1 MSHIPSV
8 KVTPE
13 TPNSATSQSAALPMK
28 KGMLSISVVV
38 ASTPEDMT
46 LTPSLLE
53 FIEQVAR
60 PTIAATVGTKLDS
73 SSESDSGEDS
83 EVEET
88 EKEELK
94 DKADPPA
101 ISFPVDVTIAFE
113 MLPSKVCLSCQPHS
127 RVHCVVCSP
136 NVNFVVSFSL
146 FSARKAE
153 GVLESPSPPSV
164 VSFNNLY
171 VTGCLRTFTMQLLSP
186 QASSLKQ
193 GSDSAPKMYDKEAL
207 SLTLGQALAHLSR
220 TSVLAA
226 PNKTSP
232 TSSITES
239 SSHSKLQVSGKY

>member
-1 MSHIPSV
+1 
-8 KVTPE
+8 
-13 TPNSATSQSAALPMK
+13 MK